1 MSKNH
6 NRDTAISDSDRVSIF
21 SFAKRGSLTSFG
33 CFTILVFLYAAI
45 LFFVFPLQLGE
56 GFFKRFTNIISYVST
71 FIPVAIVLVIT
82 IELGGAIAV
91 ILVGWV
97 KDKLNKEKEE
107 QINQAVNKRIEAAL
121 NEVQAKIDL
130 WNSRRMEAEQ
140 EGEKF
145 TEPLNIFSD
154 NRQDE

>member
-1 MSKNH
+1 MIQSTSLNFQF
-6 NRDTAISDSDRVSIF
+6 RQTREPIS
-21 SFAKRGSLTSFG
+21 SFG

-45 LFFVFPLQLGE
+45 LFFVFKSSQLGE
-56 GFFKRFTNIISYVST
+56 GFFKRFTNIISYIST

-107 QINQAVNKRIEAAL
+107 QINQAVNFLHA
-121 NEVQAKIDL
+121 
-130 WNSRRMEAEQ
+130 
-140 EGEKF
+140 
-145 TEPLNIFSD
+145 
-154 NRQDE
+154 